1 MVGGTKSPEEA
12 LPRSRTIGIC
22 FSLVLA
28 GSVEP
33 SLAASAPPFSAL
45 LREAEGVAP
54 SLLESRANVGAAQ
67 GRADQASAFPNPTG
81 GILFENLGSNNRA
94 ISGLT
99 GISPEQTTIS
109 LSQPIELGGKRGA
122 RMAAGDA
129 ELSAAQVR
137 DQQTLAVFGYE
148 LAVAYAGAEAAT
160 ARVRLHEDAVK
171 SASDDQRAAQA
182 LVDAGREAGIR
193 AKQAN
198 AAFLSA
204 QSDLE
209 NARAD
214 AELAF
219 AKLSILV
226 AAPKPYS
233 DVVPSLL
240 PLADHLKVIPP
251 TPPKTFLSVAVAEA
265 QRNAAQGRL
274 EVERARAIPDVNATL
289 GVRRLNGDR
298 ATVVVAGLSVPIPI
312 FDQNSGNISAA
323 GSEVAAADARLA
335 AARADAET
343 GWTTAVAQARASVL
357 RLSAAQS
364 AAAAAEEAY
373 GLTRTGYNAGKTSLL
388 DLLTSRRALTD
399 ARLRLLDAEVGRIGA
414 EAALARLAGR
424 VAFGDN
430 P

>member
-1 MVGGTKSPEEA
+1 M
-12 LPRSRTIGIC
+12 
-22 FSLVLA
+22 
-28 GSVEP
+28 
-33 SLAASAPPFSAL
+33 
-45 LREAEGVAP
+45 AP
-54 SLLESRANVGAAQ
+54 SLLESRANVDAAQ
-67 GRADQASAFPNPTG
+67 GRADQASALPNPTG
-81 GILFENLGSNNRA
+81 GILFENFGSNSRVVN
-94 ISGLT
+94 SLT
-99 GISPEQTTIS
+99 GYSPEQTTIS
-109 LSQPIELGGKRGA
+109 LSQPIELGGKRDA

-129 ELSAAQVR
+129 ELTAAQVR
-137 DQQTLAVFGYE
+137 DQQTLAAFGYE
-148 LAVAYAGAEAAT
+148 LAVAYVGAEAAKL
-160 ARVRLHEDAVK
+160 RVNLYEEAV
-171 SASDDQRAAQA
+171 AAAGDDQRAAQA

-226 AAPKPYS
+226 AAPQPYT
-233 DVVPSLL
+233 DVIPSLL
-240 PLADHLKVIPP
+240 PLADHLKVVAP
-251 TPPKTFLSVAVAEA
+251 TPPKTFLSVAVAESE
-265 QRNAAQGRL
+265 RDAAQGQL

-289 GVRRLNGDR
+289 GVRRLTGDR
-298 ATVVVAGLSVPIPI
+298 ATVVVAGLSIPIPV

-343 GWTTAVAQARASVL
+343 GWTTAVAQARASAL

-364 AAAAAEEAY
+364 AAGAADEAY
-373 GLTRTGYNAGKTSLL
+373 GLTRTGYNAGRTSLL

-414 EAALARLAGR
+414 EAVLARLAGH

>member
-1 MVGGTKSPEEA
+1 
-12 LPRSRTIGIC
+12 LPGSTTIGVC
-22 FSLVLA
+22 FSLVLTGLA
-28 GSVEP
+28 SP
-33 SLAASAPPFSAL
+33 CLAAAAPPFAVL
-45 LREAEGVAP
+45 MHEAQGVAP

-67 GRADQASAFPNPTG
+67 GKADQAGALPNPTA
-81 GILFENLGSNNRA
+81 GILFENLASNNRA
-94 ISGLT
+94 DGLT

-109 LSQPIELGGKRGA
+109 LTQPIELGGKRDA

-129 ELSAAQVR
+129 ELNAAQVR
-137 DQQTLAVFGYE
+137 DQQTLAAFSYE
-148 LAVAYAGAEAAT
+148 LAVVYAGAEAAT
-160 ARVRLHEDAVK
+160 ARVKLYEDAVK
-171 SASDDQRAAQA
+171 SANDDQRAAQA

-198 AAFLSA
+198 AAFLAA

-219 AKLSILV
+219 AKLSVLV
-226 AAPKPYS
+226 AAPQPYT

-240 PLADHLKVIPP
+240 PLADHLKVVAP
-251 TPPKTFLSVAVAEA
+251 TPPKNFLSVAVAEA
-265 QRNAAQGRL
+265 ERDAAQGRL
-274 EVERARAIPDVNATL
+274 EVERARAVPDVNATL
-289 GVRRLNGDR
+289 GVRRLTGDR
-298 ATVVVAGLSVPIPI
+298 ATVVVAGLSVPIPL

-343 GWTTAVAQARASVL
+343 GWSTAVAQARASAL

-364 AAAAAEEAY
+364 AATAAEEAY
-373 GLTRTGYNAGKTSLL
+373 ELTRTGYNSGKTSLL

-399 ARLRLLDAEVGRIGA
+399 AHLRLLDTELGRIGA

>member
-1 MVGGTKSPEEA
+1 MSIWA
-12 LPRSRTIGIC
+12 
-22 FSLVLA
+22 LA
-28 GSVEP
+28 GSVSP
-33 SLAASAPPFSAL
+33 SSAELAPPFTVL
-45 LREAEGVAP
+45 MHEAEGVAP

-67 GRADQASAFPNPTG
+67 GRAEQAGALPNPNG
-81 GILFENLGSNNRA
+81 GILFENFGNNSRA
-94 ISGLT
+94 INSLT
-99 GISPEQTTIS
+99 GYSPEQTTIS

-129 ELSAAQVR
+129 ELNAAQVR
-137 DQQTLAVFGYE
+137 DQQTLAAFGYE
-148 LAVAYAGAEAAT
+148 LAVAYAGAEAAKL
-160 ARVRLHEDAVK
+160 RVRLYEEAVA
-171 SASDDQRAAQA
+171 SAGDDQRAAQA

-219 AKLSILV
+219 ARLSILV
-226 AAPKPYS
+226 AAPQPYT
-233 DVVPSLL
+233 DVIPSLL

-251 TPPKTFLSVAVAEA
+251 TPPKAFLSVAVAEA
-265 QRNAAQGRL
+265 ERDAAQGRL

-289 GVRRLNGDR
+289 GVRRLTGDR
-298 ATVVVAGLSVPIPI
+298 ATVAVAGLSIPIPV
-312 FDQNSGNISAA
+312 FDQNSGNIFAA

-343 GWTTAVAQARASVL
+343 SWTTDVAQARASAL

-399 ARLRLLDAEVGRIGA
+399 TRLRLLDAEVSRIGA

-424 VAFGDN
+424 VAFGDT

>member
-1 MVGGTKSPEEA
+1 MA
-12 LPRSRTIGIC
+12 
-22 FSLVLA
+22 LA
-28 GSVEP
+28 GSAEP
-33 SLAASAPPFSAL
+33 SLAASAPPFAML
-45 LREAEGVAP
+45 IHEAESVAP

-67 GRADQASAFPNPTG
+67 GRADQADALPNPTG
-81 GILFENLGSNNRA
+81 GILFENFGSNSRV
-94 ISGLT
+94 T
-99 GISPEQTTIS
+99 GALAGTSPEQTTIS
-109 LSQPIELGGKRGA
+109 LIEPIELGGKRGA
-122 RMAAGDA
+122 RIAAGNA
-129 ELSAAQVR
+129 ELNAAEVR
-137 DQQTLAVFGYE
+137 DQQTRAAFGYG
-148 LAVAYAGAEAAT
+148 LAVAYSGAEAAT
-160 ARVRLHEDAVK
+160 ARIRLYEEAVV
-171 SASDDQRAAQA
+171 AAGDIQRAAQA

-193 AKQAN
+193 AKQAQ

-209 NARAD
+209 IARAD

-226 AAPKPYS
+226 AAPQPYTA
-233 DVVPSLL
+233 VVPSLL
-240 PLADHLKVIPP
+240 PLADHLRVIAP
-251 TPPKTFLSVAVAEA
+251 TPPKTFLSVQVAEA
-265 QRNAAQGRL
+265 ERDAAEGKL
-274 EVERARAIPDVNATL
+274 EVERTRAIPDVNATL
-289 GVRRLNGDR
+289 GVRRLTDYR
-298 ATVVVAGLSVPIPI
+298 ETVVVAGLSFPIPI

-343 GWTTAVAQARASVL
+343 GWTTAVAQVRASAL

-399 ARLRLLDAEVGRIGA
+399 ARLRLLDAQVGRIGA